1 MIYELSNGTLTV
13 KINSLGAE
21 LISAKRGE
29 VEYIWDGDKKWWD
42 DKAPV
47 LFPICGRLPEK
58 KYSYGGKVYDMDIHG
73 FAWKSEFSVKESSQ
87 TRLVLELS
95 ENEETLKQYPFA
107 FTFTADF
114 SIEGDKLT
122 LKFTVLNRDK
132 KELPYMVGWH
142 PGFNLFGEGEIGR
155 FSLKFAGGDTLSHH
169 AILPGCFVSEV
180 GEDYPAKDST
190 YVLCEEEIY
199 SQDTMIF
206 TKTEGSAL
214 LSSPDTDKRLLMEYS
229 ENLPYFCIWK
239 ETSAEAR
246 FVCLEPWSDIPT
258 AGEAPVAFETRPMSR
273 LGFGESK
280 EYIYGVK
287 FF

>member
-1 MIYELSNGTLTV
+1 MIYELNNGKLKIKVNTV
-13 KINSLGAE
+13 GAE
-21 LISAKRGE
+21 LISAVSRGA
-29 VEYIWDGDKKWWD
+29 EYIWDGDKKWWD

-73 FAWKSEFSVKESSQ
+73 FGWKSEFSVKEASAEK
-87 TRLVLELS
+87 LVLELT

-107 FTFTADF
+107 FRFTADF
-114 SIEGDKLT
+114 SITDDTLT
-122 LKFTVLNRDK
+122 LNFTVENRDGK
-132 KELPYMVGWH
+132 VMPYMVGWH
-142 PGFNLFGEGEIGR
+142 PGFNLFGNGEISS
-155 FSLKFAGGDTLSHH
+155 FSLKFNGGDILKHH
-169 AILPGCFVSEV
+169 PILPGCFVAPV
-180 GEDYPAKDST
+180 GEDYAAKNST
-190 YVLCEEEIY
+190 YVLNEEEIY

-206 TKTEGSAL
+206 TGTCGKAL
-214 LSSPDTDKRLLMEYS
+214 LSSPYTDKKVLMEYS

-258 AGEAPVAFETRPMSR
+258 PGEAPVAFEDRPMSR
-273 LGFGESK
+273 LAPEESAQYTYK
-280 EYIYGVK
+280 VR